1 MESEVDELVMKYV
14 VSHYRNLMTEDE
26 INGLSATSYKNGAGD
41 SSGDRAVVRQAIYDR
56 LMREHSDEI
65 TIPRCKSCGR
75 VVQQSWKK
83 HCPQCRHNTRS
94 SD

>member
-1 MESEVDELVMKYV
+1 MESKIDELELKYV

-26 INGLSATSYKNGAGD
+26 INGLSTTSYKNGAGD

-56 LMREHSDEI
+56 LMREDGDEI
-65 TIPRCKSCGR
+65 TIPRCETCGR

-83 HCPQCRHNTRS
+83 QCPRCRHKTRS
-94 SD
+94 GD